1 MMDLVTKENFFE
13 ILGRVAR
20 PWHSNY
26 LAMYSSQ
33 WEAATR
39 DPLLMMIPADDHLV
53 HRGDGV
59 FEVMRCIRGRIY
71 QMEGHLRRLEHSAEA
86 ISLPRPP
93 EYSRLRELIKETA
106 ALGGEK
112 DCLIRVLLSRGPGSF
127 SVNPFDCPRTQLYIN
142 IVRFKPLPDEAY
154 SRGVSACISSVPIKK
169 AFFARIKSCD
179 YLPNV
184 LMKIEAARLGCGY
197 AVSLDE
203 QGCLAEGAT
212 ENICVLGRDMVLLF
226 PSFQRTLA
234 GTTAA
239 RVQRLAAR
247 LVSEGILRD
256 VAFSDVRPEDAY
268 RAREI
273 LLTGT
278 SINILPVV
286 SLDGRAI
293 GDGRPGAVFR
303 LLLDLLM
310 EDMTSNEEM
319 LTEVPWT

>member
-1 MMDLVTKENFFE
+1 MDLVTRDNFFD
-13 ILGRVAR
+13 ILGRIAR
-20 PWHSNY
+20 PWQSNY

-33 WEAATR
+33 WQGATR
-39 DPLLMMIPADDHLV
+39 DPQLMMIPADDHLV

-71 QMEGHLRRLEHSAEA
+71 QMEEHLKRLDRSAEA
-86 ISLPRPP
+86 ISLPRPS
-93 EYSRLRELIKETA
+93 EYPRLRDLIKETA

-112 DCLIRVLLSRGPGSF
+112 ECLVRVLLSRGPGSF
-127 SVNPFDCPRTQLYIN
+127 SVNPFDCPQSQLYIN
-142 IVRFKPLPDEAY
+142 TVRFKPLPDETY
-154 SRGVSACISSVPIKK
+154 RRGVSACISSVPIKK

-184 LMKIEAARLGCGY
+184 LMKIEAARLGCAY

-212 ENICVLGRDMVLLF
+212 ENICVLGQDLVLVF

-239 RVQRLAAR
+239 RVNLLARR
-247 LVSEGILRD
+247 LVSEGLLKD
-256 VAFSDVRPEDAY
+256 VVFADIRPEDAY
-268 RAREI
+268 GAREI

-286 SLDGRAI
+286 SLDGRTI

-303 LLLDLLM
+303 RLLDLLI
-310 EDMTSNEEM
+310 EDMTFNSDM
-319 LTEVPWT
+319 LTEVPWS